1 MSSSIERTGS
11 ISPPPP
17 WPNETMGQLDSQES
31 VASVAGDHLADLQP
45 ADAPPMPPVTSYTR
59 SDSAVAIR
67 GSQDS
72 ENLDSQPIQ
81 PSYDGT
87 ETSQNE

>member
-1 MSSSIERTGS
+1 MSALECTGS
-11 ISPPPP
+11 ISPPPSLP
-17 WPNETMGQLDSQES
+17 IERMSQPGSQES

-59 SDSAVAIR
+59 SDSTAAVR

-72 ENLDSQPIQ
+72 ENLNSQPIQ